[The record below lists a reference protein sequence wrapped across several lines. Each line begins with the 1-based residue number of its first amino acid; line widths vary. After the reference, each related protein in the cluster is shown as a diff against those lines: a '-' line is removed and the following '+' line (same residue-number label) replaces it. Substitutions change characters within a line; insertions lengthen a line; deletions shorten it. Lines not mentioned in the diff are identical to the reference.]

1 MIEHSPV
8 RITIRYLGV
17 VRLMSGR
24 KEDVLHFHQP
34 VTVGEVLAK
43 IKELLPDQAYVEIKR
58 QTLVLSPLPAEP
70 GIVLSMPRDVGQ
82 IMGDGNCLTV
92 VTPVTGG

>member
-24 KEDVLHFHQP
+24 KEDVLQFCQP
-34 VTVGEVLAK
+34 VTVEEVLAR
-43 IKELLPDQAYVEIKR
+43 IKELLPDQTYLELVR
-58 QTLVLSPLPAEP
+58 QTLVLSPLPTEP
-70 GIVLSMPRDVGQ
+70 GIVLSMPKDAGK
-82 IMGDGNCLTV
+82 IMKDGDCLTV